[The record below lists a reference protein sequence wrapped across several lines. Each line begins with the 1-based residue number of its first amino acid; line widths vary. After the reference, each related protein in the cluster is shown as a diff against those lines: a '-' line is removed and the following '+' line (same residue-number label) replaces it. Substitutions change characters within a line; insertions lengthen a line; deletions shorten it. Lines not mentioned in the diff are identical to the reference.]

1 MEPVKLTF
9 PEELFWPEM
18 KKNSFYEDAT
28 PTEAFRSEG
37 RVVLPTKTK
46 MEKVKYPEYDA

>member
-1 MEPVKLTF
+1 MESVKLTF
-9 PEELFWPEM
+9 SKELFWPGL

-28 PTEAFRSEG
+28 PTGTFRGEG

-46 MEKVKYPEYDA
+46 MEKVKYPKYDS